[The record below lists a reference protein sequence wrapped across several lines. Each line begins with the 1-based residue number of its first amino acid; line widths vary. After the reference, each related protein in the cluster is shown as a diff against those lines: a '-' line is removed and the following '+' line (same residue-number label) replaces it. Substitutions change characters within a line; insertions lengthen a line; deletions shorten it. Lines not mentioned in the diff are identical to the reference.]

1 MIATLRGTVLESD
14 GVRTVVEAGG
24 VGYEVLVTAHSAARL
39 APGAEAFLHVIESA
53 ALYGGTTTL
62 YGFLSREE
70 KDLFSALREVPGM
83 GGKKALEALD
93 KASRSLPEF
102 RRAVAAQ
109 DSGAL
114 SKVFGFS
121 KKTAEKLAAA
131 LKDTVGFPSGTAAV
145 SISLPGGLPPS
156 GPSSRAL
163 EALAA
168 LGYKP
173 AEAREALD
181 GVRRELS
188 GGDAPVEELV
198 RQALRR
204 L

>member
-1 MIATLRGTVLESD
+1 MIATLRGTVLETD
-14 GVRTVVEAGG
+14 GVRVIVEAGG
-24 VGYEVLVTAHSAARL
+24 VGYEVLVTAHSASHL
-39 APGAEAFLHVIESA
+39 APGADAFLHVVESA

-62 YGFLSREE
+62 YGFRSREE
-70 KDLFSALREVPGM
+70 KDLFGALREVPGM

-102 RRAVAAQ
+102 RRAVAAN
-109 DSGAL
+109 DAAAL

-121 KKTAEKLAAA
+121 RKTAEKLVAG
-131 LKDTVGFPSGTAAV
+131 LKDVLGVPAGMAAV
-145 SISLPGGLPPS
+145 SVSLPGLPES
-156 GPSSRAL
+156 GPSARAM

-181 GVRRELS
+181 GVRRDLAGRE
-188 GGDAPVEELV
+188 AAVEELV

>member
-14 GVRTVVEAGG
+14 GHRAVVEASG

-131 LKDTVGFPSGTAAV
+131 LKDTVGFPSGTSAISV
-145 SISLPGGLPPS
+145 SLPGLPAS

-181 GVRRELS
+181 GVRRDLS

>member
-14 GVRTVVEAGG
+14 GARTVVEAGG

-70 KDLFSALREVPGM
+70 KDLFTALREVPGM

-109 DSGAL
+109 DSAAL

-121 KKTAEKLAAA
+121 RKTAEKLAAG
-131 LKDTVGFPSGTAAV
+131 LKDAVGLPSGTAAV
-145 SISLPGGLPPS
+145 SVSLPGLPES
-156 GPSSRAL
+156 GPSTRAL

-181 GVRRELS
+181 GVRRELA
-188 GGDAPVEELV
+188 GGEAPVEELV

>member
-14 GVRTVVEAGG
+14 GIRAVVEAGG

-39 APGAEAFLHVIESA
+39 APGAEAFLHVIEST

-131 LKDTVGFPSGTAAV
+131 LKDTVGFPAGTAAV
-145 SISLPGGLPPS
+145 SVSLPGLPAS

-188 GGDAPVEELV
+188 GADAPVEELV